1 VSLEAPPSGRVP
13 PPGQGKSRRPF
24 VLVGLLVV
32 GLGGLVAWRA
42 AAPRASARVE
52 LPVLSQVPPF
62 AFVSQAGQPFGS
74 SELQGQVWVANFI
87 FTRCPN
93 VCPKFTAKMGALQ
106 RRSAEALSQLKL
118 VSFTVDPE
126 NDTPEVLKA
135 YGEKYEADFSRWSFV
150 RGERA
155 ELERVVRQGMMQP
168 MDKGD
173 GKDLNTVVHGSYFA
187 LVDGQLRVRGVYR
200 FTEANAV
207 DEVLR
212 DAEVLLQD
220 GAVAP
225 RVQR

>member
-1 VSLEAPPSGRVP
+1 MSLEAPPSGRAP
-13 PPGQGKSRRPF
+13 PPAQARSRRPF
-24 VLVGLLVV
+24 VLVALLLV

-62 AFVSQAGQPFGS
+62 AFVSQAGEPFGAR
-74 SELQGQVWVANFI
+74 ELQGQVWVANFI

-93 VCPKFTAKMGALQ
+93 VCPKFTAKMGVLQ
-106 RRSAEALSQLKL
+106 ERSAGELGPLKL

-135 YGEKYEADFSRWSFV
+135 YGEKYAADFSRWTFA
-150 RGERA
+150 RGERT
-155 ELERVVRQGMMQP
+155 ELEKVVRQGMMQP

-212 DAEVLLQD
+212 DAKVLLQEAALAP
-220 GAVAP
+220 GVAP
-225 RVQR
+225 